1 MLYPDRRVFRLLLLL
16 LDLGAL
22 IAAFELACRTRLG
35 LNVFY
40 HFKMTPAVMDTLIPP
55 LGLIL
60 LLWIPM
66 SAWLGLYRPRRGGVV
81 TGSLAQAAES
91 VVALAILTIVVTF
104 FIRDFGTGFSRS
116 FVLFF
121 SALGL
126 VTLVGARWLLWM
138 AVRMFQVRG
147 YAHERVAVVG
157 AGVDTKRL
165 VEHLEE
171 ARIAGV
177 AICGVITSNPGAGA
191 GVLGNPVPVIGT
203 LDDVGGL
210 INTHKLDRIIAVV
223 SEMDRLSIQ
232 SLAATCTRMG
242 VTLNRL
248 PVHAELQAARVRL
261 YEMGDLSLLEI
272 RGLQF
277 TPAQEFVKRCFD
289 LCVGSLLLAGVIPL
303 LVVLAIV
310 IKATSRGPVLYV
322 APRAGRGGRHFPFY
336 KLRSMVPG
344 AESLKPGLVAHN
356 EKDGHL
362 FKIKDDPRLTPIG
375 RFMRRYS
382 LDELPQLINV
392 LKGDMSL
399 VGPRPLPAT
408 DLPPDGL
415 SREHAFWANERTRV
429 MPGITG
435 PWQVR
440 GRSDLGF
447 EEMIHHDVAYARNWS
462 VWQDVLILAQTL
474 PAVLR
479 GRGAC

>member
-191 GVLGNPVPVIGT
+191 GVLAIRCQSSGRWT
-203 LDDVGGL
+203 MS
-210 INTHKLDRIIAVV
+210 AV
-223 SEMDRLSIQ
+223 
-232 SLAATCTRMG
+232 
-242 VTLNRL
+242 
-248 PVHAELQAARVRL
+248 
-261 YEMGDLSLLEI
+261 
-272 RGLQF
+272 
-277 TPAQEFVKRCFD
+277 
-289 LCVGSLLLAGVIPL
+289 
-303 LVVLAIV
+303 
-310 IKATSRGPVLYV
+310 
-322 APRAGRGGRHFPFY
+322 
-336 KLRSMVPG
+336 
-344 AESLKPGLVAHN
+344 
-356 EKDGHL
+356 
-362 FKIKDDPRLTPIG
+362 
-375 RFMRRYS
+375 
-382 LDELPQLINV
+382 
-392 LKGDMSL
+392 
-399 VGPRPLPAT
+399 
-408 DLPPDGL
+408 
-415 SREHAFWANERTRV
+415 
-429 MPGITG
+429 
-435 PWQVR
+435 
-440 GRSDLGF
+440 
-447 EEMIHHDVAYARNWS
+447 
-462 VWQDVLILAQTL
+462 
-474 PAVLR
+474 
-479 GRGAC
+479 